1 MAKIMSEMQSERAG
15 ETDEQTY
22 ARAMRDPEIQEIMA
36 DPLMRQILSDSQQDP
51 RALQDH
57 MKNPMVSRYS
67 TGDQEQRADMLD
79 RSEGTEIDQ
88 RRDYTDT
95 IREHRSFGRDAKGR
109 QRHFNGSGSNMH
121 TK

>member
-57 MKNPMVSRYS
+57 MKNPMVSQDS
-67 TGDQEQRADMLD
+67 TSRMTAGCG
-79 RSEGTEIDQ
+79 EGAWEL
-88 RRDYTDT
+88 
-95 IREHRSFGRDAKGR
+95 S
-109 QRHFNGSGSNMH
+109 
-121 TK
+121 